1 MCSFKLLHMSDIIS
15 LMICWS
21 NNLTLSSVVNK
32 NETYNFTHF
41 KQSYSYQSI
50 CLQLVSKWIIF
61 VIAIS
66 IVICATMVKMICN
79 HVFNYKMVLSCK
91 WDYDLWLLLVWTKMK
106 LKIVFMISKCGSY
119 VIKQHVVFC
128 STWIMTIHHSCK
140 CTCVMAN

>member
-106 LKIVFMISKCGSY
+106 LKIVLWLVNVVHMWLNNMWCFVQLELWLYII
-119 VIKQHVVFC
+119 VANAHV
-128 STWIMTIHHSCK
+128 
-140 CTCVMAN
+140 